1 MSLVAKREILAGEE
15 ILVNYG
21 YKLSHAP
28 TWYQDLWFRHLRR
41 DRGWA
46 EEKIRDW
53 VENNARM
60 TGVFVQIPPLSS
72 YWSLSWINLKS
83 ALFTLNEMKMFPFN
97 SLFDKN
103 SPLYSLFS
111 WSVGALS
118 IMSVLWCE
126 GNKTATKI
134 NVYIVNIFIC
144 LYHLSRS
151 NNGDTLKHF
160 TTFNVQRSRLLV
172 AT

>member
-28 TWYQDLWFRHLRR
+28 TWYQDHWFRHLRR

-72 YWSLSWINLKS
+72 Y
-83 ALFTLNEMKMFPFN
+83 
-97 SLFDKN
+97 
-103 SPLYSLFS
+103 
-111 WSVGALS
+111 
-118 IMSVLWCE
+118 
-126 GNKTATKI
+126 
-134 NVYIVNIFIC
+134 
-144 LYHLSRS
+144 
-151 NNGDTLKHF
+151 
-160 TTFNVQRSRLLV
+160 
-172 AT
+172 